1 MTCSTNHEIFTTTT
15 TGGKSLLASKT
26 FWVNVLGIV
35 GMVVTSTGW
44 LIEADWIKY
53 QAVALGAINV
63 ALRLYT
69 GEPITGI
76 VVTPE
81 R

>member
-1 MTCSTNHEIFTTTT
+1 MTCSPDHTS
-15 TGGKSLLASKT
+15 GKSLLASKT
-26 FWVNVLGIV
+26 FWVNVLAVV

-44 LIEADWIKY
+44 LVEADWVQY
-53 QAVALGAINV
+53 EAVALGALNV

-81 R
+81 K